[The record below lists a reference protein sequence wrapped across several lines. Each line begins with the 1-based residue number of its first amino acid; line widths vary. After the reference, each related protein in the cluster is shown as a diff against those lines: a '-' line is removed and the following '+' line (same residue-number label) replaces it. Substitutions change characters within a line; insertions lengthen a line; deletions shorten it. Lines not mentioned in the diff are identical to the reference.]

1 MRVAFSFPW
10 SAVVLPEIHFDCR
23 TQISA
28 RLRSRGCSRILI
40 RIVVAAS
47 CVQAL
52 ADCAR
57 RPIVP
62 DDTTMRAPIKANVPV
77 LLPRRAPPQSQPR
90 PDYQFDVGGRGDTWR
105 NADNTAPR
113 DRVTSA
119 VVLTHPPST
128 AE

>member
-1 MRVAFSFPW
+1 M
-10 SAVVLPEIHFDCR
+10 
-23 TQISA
+23 
-28 RLRSRGCSRILI
+28 LI

-62 DDTTMRAPIKANVPV
+62 DDAALRAPIKANVP
-77 LLPRRAPPQSQPR
+77 LPRRAPPQSQPR
-90 PDYQFDVGGRGDTWR
+90 PDYQFNVGGRGDTWR

-113 DRVTSA
+113 NRVTSA
-119 VVLTHPPST
+119 VVLNQSSST
-128 AE
+128 AK